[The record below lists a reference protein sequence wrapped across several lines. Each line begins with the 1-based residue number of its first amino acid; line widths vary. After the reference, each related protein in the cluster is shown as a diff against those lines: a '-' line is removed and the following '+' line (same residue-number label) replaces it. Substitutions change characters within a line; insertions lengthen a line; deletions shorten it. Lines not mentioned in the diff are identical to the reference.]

1 MRVERLYK
9 AIENCTIDLDG
20 SLRKRLS
27 GHQHTREE
35 LIHLTSIN
43 ERRLNAPLDE
53 VNPGQ
58 IEKFG
63 VALRKRLRDGPSA
76 FRKTYFNEFIDC
88 VEAGEQTKRIS
99 SPKNMPL
106 EQASAGIGN
115 LAAGVRTFDQDWRA
129 LQDSN
134 LRPTA

>member
-88 VEAGEQTKRIS
+88 VEA
-99 SPKNMPL
+99 
-106 EQASAGIGN
+106 
-115 LAAGVRTFDQDWRA
+115 
-129 LQDSN
+129 
-134 LRPTA
+134 